1 MRVPLFPLPIVV
13 FPNESVPLHIFEER
27 YKDMISYCLEKKEAF
42 AICAFIDNKLMNIG
56 TLCSVKEVYQTY
68 SDGKMDIGIKG
79 FQRVRIGKLY
89 QEKSYLEAEVDPL
102 SDVDLTTDSALSQ
115 SVREKFLE
123 LISIAQ
129 KQVDHEIEDI
139 PDTSFAYSR
148 LAGLSIQQKQELLE
162 LRTEN
167 FRLEFIEKHFD
178 DILPRIRTFEQLK
191 DVIKQN
197 GHFRSFPTID
207 L

>member
-1 MRVPLFPLPIVV
+1 
-13 FPNESVPLHIFEER
+13 
-27 YKDMISYCLEKKEAF
+27 MISYCLQKKEPF
-42 AICAFIDNKLMNIG
+42 AICAFIENKLMNIG
-56 TLCSVKEVYQTY
+56 TLCAVKEVYQTY

-79 FQRVRIGKLY
+79 FQRVKIGKLY
-89 QEKSYLEAEVDPL
+89 QENTYLEADVDSL
-102 SDVDLTTDSALSQ
+102 SDIELTTDAALAR

-123 LISIAQ
+123 LITIAQ

-148 LAGLSIQQKQELLE
+148 LAGLSIQQKQDLLE